1 MVVVHTLT
9 ISSPVVNVTLTTPS
23 GWVVLGT
30 VGAVCATIVAIS
42 FVVESSRLRGRE
54 RKYY

>member
-1 MVVVHTLT
+1 MVAVHTLT

-23 GWVVLGT
+23 GWVLLGT

-42 FVVESSRLRGRE
+42 FVVESSGLRGRE